1 MSPRRRTEARLRR
14 VAERPLPGEADA
26 RERGWSV
33 IAAAYAERAPASSR
47 PRALRPLAVAV
58 AAAAALLVVAV
69 TLTPAGAR
77 VGDWIEQRFE
87 REDATPAF
95 AGLPRGG
102 DVLSVARGGA
112 WVVRPNGSIQQ
123 VGAFSQAGWS
133 PRGKFVIGVRGRRLV
148 AVTPTGDVR
157 WTVTRPRPVHDP
169 AWSGGLG
176 YRVAY
181 LEAKTLRV
189 VVGDGTGDRLL
200 RRAAAS
206 VTPAWRPGGRW
217 VLSYAGTGGLIETVD
232 VDTGRRLWARRTGRK
247 PVSLAWTRDGRRLV
261 ALFADRLRVYDR
273 RGRPVA
279 ARPVPRA
286 RALALHPGGRR
297 AAVAAGGR
305 SGTKVLSV
313 PLRGSGAA
321 RSLFDGF
328 GRVEGLAWSPDG
340 RRLLL
345 AWRDADQWL
354 LLGPRRQVSA
364 LSEVSG
370 ELGAGAGFPGIAGW
384 CCPR

>member
-189 VVGDGTGDRLL
+189 VVGMARATGC
-200 RRAAAS
+200 S
-206 VTPAWRPGGRW
+206 
-217 VLSYAGTGGLIETVD
+217 E
-232 VDTGRRLWARRTGRK
+232 GRRPR
-247 PVSLAWTRDGRRLV
+247 S
-261 ALFADRLRVYDR
+261 
-273 RGRPVA
+273 RPPGA
-279 ARPVPRA
+279 PAGGGCSATRA
-286 RALALHPGGRR
+286 RAA
-297 AAVAAGGR
+297 
-305 SGTKVLSV
+305 
-313 PLRGSGAA
+313 
-321 RSLFDGF
+321 
-328 GRVEGLAWSPDG
+328 
-340 RRLLL
+340 
-345 AWRDADQWL
+345 
-354 LLGPRRQVSA
+354 
-364 LSEVSG
+364 
-370 ELGAGAGFPGIAGW
+370 
-384 CCPR
+384 